1 MTGMHVFTDRL
12 RSLAALGLVFGVA
25 LGEGAPAEARQKTAA
40 GPLTLTV
47 SGPAGPLFPGG
58 VGLVGVTTS
67 RPVAVVEGEAF
78 ERAVHFWR
86 VTGTT
91 EWRGLVGVGLETRT
105 GAHVL
110 RLRAVSADGAVTT
123 AQVALAIEPKTYETR
138 RLRVAADMVDPPQEE
153 ADRIARD
160 ATAMADAFARVLP
173 ERLWR
178 GAFAPPVPGAAT
190 SSFGRLSVM
199 NGQPRG
205 RHQGADLRAP
215 QGTPV
220 VAPNAGRI
228 ALAED
233 LYFAGNTI
241 IVDHGLGVFSLVA
254 HLSRI
259 DVAVDD
265 AVGKGDRLGLS
276 GATGRVTGPHLH
288 WAVRMGPLSVDPL
301 ALMRAVADE
310 DRASPPD

>member
-1 MTGMHVFTDRL
+1 MQAFPVSLRYLVAVGLVTGLACGDGTVAAAGQKAAVGPLALKIAGPD
-12 RSLAALGLVFGVA
+12 AALY
-25 LGEGAPAEARQKTAA
+25 
-40 GPLTLTV
+40 
-47 SGPAGPLFPGG
+47 PGG
-58 VGLVGVTTS
+58 VGLIVVTAS
-67 RPVAVVEGEAF
+67 RPVTVVEGTAF
-78 ERAVHFWR
+78 DRAVYFWQ
-86 VTGTT
+86 TSGSAT

-105 GAHVL
+105 GGHTL
-110 RLRAVSADGAVTT
+110 GLRAAGADGTVVTT
-123 AQVALAIEPKTYETR
+123 QSSLTVEPKSYETR
-138 RLRVAADMVDPPQEE
+138 RLRVAASMVDPPEEE
-153 ADRIARD
+153 AERITRD
-160 ATAMADAFARVLP
+160 SKAMADAFARVLP

-215 QGTPV
+215 EGTPV
-220 VAPNAGRI
+220 TAPNAGRI
-228 ALAED
+228 ALAQD

-259 DVAVDD
+259 DVSVDD

-301 ALMRAVADE
+301 SLMRAVAGE
-310 DRASPPD
+310 DRSPPAR